1 MMIIEGIFY
10 GLDALFYEIG
20 ISLIILF
27 YVYMGAMDT
36 RIDAFEI
43 PGLNITI
50 CVISIYTVIYVA
62 INHAKRK
69 LQKENIIDE
78 IKEEN
83 I

>member
-10 GLDALFYEIG
+10 GLDALFYGIG

-27 YVYMGAMDT
+27 YVYMGVMNT

-43 PGLNITI
+43 PWLNIAI
-50 CVISIYTVIYVA
+50 CAIIIYTVIYAA
-62 INHAKRK
+62 INHAKK
-69 LQKENIIDE
+69 KIQKENIIDE
-78 IKEEN
+78 IRDEN